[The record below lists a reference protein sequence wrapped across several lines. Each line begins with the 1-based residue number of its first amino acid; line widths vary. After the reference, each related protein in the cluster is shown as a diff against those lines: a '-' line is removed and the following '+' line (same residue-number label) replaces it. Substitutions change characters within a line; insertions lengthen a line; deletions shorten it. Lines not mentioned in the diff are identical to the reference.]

1 MKLLHLKPLYISDDD
16 DDDDVL
22 FCGVVGRRKAFNII
36 SKPGPLSE
44 TLTIANLQHTARRI

>member
-16 DDDDVL
+16 DDDVL
-22 FCGVVGRRKAFNII
+22 FCGVVDRRKAFNII

-44 TLTIANLQHTARRI
+44 TLTIANLQHTAKRI